1 MRPKASPPLTATGQG
16 SRRCTSRKYEER
28 GKAYAPKTL
37 EQTQEVRLRQARRHR
52 KTLRAVQGK
61 SKAILERP
69 QESRRCSSG
78 STLGGIRWWEDEEEI
93 RAFPHYVG
101 AGCTRLAQQGLQ
113 NL

>member
-52 KTLRAVQGK
+52 KALRAVQGK
-61 SKAILERP
+61 TATILERS
-69 QESRRCSSG
+69 QESRRRSRWRAA
-78 STLGGIRWWEDEEEI
+78 GGYCRREDEEEI